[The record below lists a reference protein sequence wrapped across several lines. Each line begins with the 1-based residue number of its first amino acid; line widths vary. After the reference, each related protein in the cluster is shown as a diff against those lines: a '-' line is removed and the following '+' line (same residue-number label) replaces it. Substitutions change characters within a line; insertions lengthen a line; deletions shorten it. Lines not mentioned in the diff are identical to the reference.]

1 MDVGGEVPGRFGI
14 GIAPQHADSHFDAG
28 EFLALDFDGID
39 ARDQAYGLVGDQV
52 AVQVAAD
59 FIGAAAFCVAIIIG
73 DQVAQG
79 CRIARFR
86 SRLGFS
92 DERADLVLGRTARSA
107 GGAEPR
113 RRNKAARRA
122 QDKRPTPAVRR

>member
-1 MDVGGEVPGRFGI
+1 
-14 GIAPQHADSHFDAG
+14 
-28 EFLALDFDGID
+28 
-39 ARDQAYGLVGDQV
+39 
-52 AVQVAAD
+52 VQVAAD

-73 DQVAQG
+73 DQVAQD
-79 CRIARFR
+79 CHIARFR

-122 QDKRPTPAVRR
+122 QDKRPIPAVRQ